1 MGKSNN
7 RMLNELLVN
16 LFHNVMD
23 AEAKA
28 VITDEFKDITNN
40 DIHILEA
47 IGIEEPKSMSRIAGE
62 LHVTVGTLTTNM
74 NSLERKGYLTRNRST
89 RDKRVVLVTLTE
101 KGRKAFPSQRFPQ
114 ENDPY
119 DHSGSGR
126 GRNED
131 IDQMSGKTGYIF
143 QRRQRGV
150 TGEIRSLFCVYD
162 EPACSI
168 LRWAHLFNK
177 IL

>member
-1 MGKSNN
+1 MEKSNN
-7 RMLNELLVN
+7 RVLNELLVN

-28 VITDEFKDITNN
+28 VITEEFKDITNN

-101 KGRKAFPSQRFPQ
+101 KGRFPQ

-150 TGEIRSLFCVYD
+150 TGEIWWLLFCVYD

-168 LRWAHLFNK
+168 LRWAHLFDK

>member
-1 MGKSNN
+1 MEKSNN
-7 RMLNELLVN
+7 RVLNELLVN

-28 VITDEFKDITNN
+28 VITDEFRDITNN
-40 DIHILEA
+40 DMHILEA

-101 KGRKAFPSQRFPQ
+101 KGRKAFFHHRDFHRKMIHTIIRDLD
-114 ENDPY
+114 E
-119 DHSGSGR
+119 
-126 GRNED
+126 EE
-131 IDQMSGKTGYIF
+131 MSGKTGYIF

-150 TGEIRSLFCVYD
+150 TGEIWWLLFCVYD

-168 LRWAHLFNK
+168 LRWAHSFDK

>member
-1 MGKSNN
+1 MEKSNN
-7 RMLNELLVN
+7 RVLNELLVN

-28 VITDEFKDITNN
+28 VITEEFKDITN
-40 DIHILEA
+40 
-47 IGIEEPKSMSRIAGE
+47 
-62 LHVTVGTLTTNM
+62 
-74 NSLERKGYLTRNRST
+74 
-89 RDKRVVLVTLTE
+89 
-101 KGRKAFPSQRFPQ
+101 
-114 ENDPY
+114 NDPY

-126 GRNED
+126 GRNAD
-131 IDQMSGKTGYIF
+131 IDQMSWKTGYIF

-150 TGEIRSLFCVYD
+150 TGEIRWLLFCAYD

-168 LRWAHLFNK
+168 LRWAHLFDK

>member
-1 MGKSNN
+1 MEKSNN
-7 RMLNELLVN
+7 RVLNELLVN

-28 VITDEFKDITNN
+28 VITEEFKDITNN

-74 NSLERKGYLTRNRST
+74 NSLEK
-89 RDKRVVLVTLTE
+89 KRLSGAQPQHTGQTGGAGDPDREGE
-101 KGRKAFPSQRFPQ
+101 KSFFPPQRFPQ

-150 TGEIRSLFCVYD
+150 TGEIRSLF
-162 EPACSI
+162 
-168 LRWAHLFNK
+168 LR
-177 IL
+177 IR

>member
-62 LHVTVGTLTTNM
+62 LHVTVGTDHEYEQ
-74 NSLERKGYLTRNRST
+74 SGE
-89 RDKRVVLVTLTE
+89 KRISH
-101 KGRKAFPSQRFPQ
+101 PQPQHQR
-114 ENDPY
+114 
-119 DHSGSGR
+119 
-126 GRNED
+126 
-131 IDQMSGKTGYIF
+131 
-143 QRRQRGV
+143 
-150 TGEIRSLFCVYD
+150 
-162 EPACSI
+162 
-168 LRWAHLFNK
+168 
-177 IL
+177 